1 MGKKYRGERILRGT
15 EEKKKDESEQ
25 VLIFTNKNSIVIAIS
40 KMLHKKFVLEEKKFI
55 FDENSSW
62 ASSLWSPLEN
72 GMIINHNLC
81 VLVSFRSIGIFSS

>member
-1 MGKKYRGERILRGT
+1 MGKKNFKRHRR
-15 EEKKKDESEQ
+15 EEKDESEQ

-40 KMLHKKFVLEEKKFI
+40 KMLHKKFVSEEKKFI

-81 VLVSFRSIGIFSS
+81 VLLSFRSIGIFSP